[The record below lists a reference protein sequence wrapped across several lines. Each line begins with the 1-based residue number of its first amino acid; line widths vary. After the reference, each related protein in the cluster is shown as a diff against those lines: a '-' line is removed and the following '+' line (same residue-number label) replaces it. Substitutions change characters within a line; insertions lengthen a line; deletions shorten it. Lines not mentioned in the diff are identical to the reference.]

1 MDVCS
6 PRYMVIKLVIN
17 RLWPIPIWAKQQ
29 HQQPQVAKAEHMP
42 SVWSFLVLLAFL
54 HLLFLLRINTSPGSA
69 DVFLTKRDKKL
80 YSRNYLRYETTL
92 YAIVLIQE
100 TYTNVRNCNC
110 TARIFKKHCEYNLML
125 NHCITSV
132 LICMFHASSTRW
144 FEGVSCMPLGSPALE
159 WILCIFAPW
168 MLKRPCYVWLR
179 SFGKRFRKRI
189 FNSYMCSKTWAV

>member
-1 MDVCS
+1 MDMCS
-6 PRYMVIKLVIN
+6 PRYMVIN

-54 HLLFLLRINTSPGSA
+54 HLLFLLRINTSPGSS
-69 DVFLTKRDKKL
+69 DVFWQNVT
-80 YSRNYLRYETTL
+80 RNYILEIIWDMKRHCMQSCWFNKRMQMLE
-92 YAIVLIQE
+92 IVQ
-100 TYTNVRNCNC
+100 VRNC
-110 TARIFKKHCEYNLML
+110 KKHCEYNLML

-144 FEGVSCMPLGSPALE
+144 FEGTSCMPLGSPAPV
-159 WILCIFAPW
+159 WILCIFASW

-189 FNSYMCSKTWAV
+189 FNLYMCSKTWAV

>member
-100 TYTNVRNCNC
+100 TYTNVRNC
-110 TARIFKKHCEYNLML
+110 TVRIFKKHCEYNLML

-144 FEGVSCMPLGSPALE
+144 FEGVSCMPPVFSHHECSNALAMFDYE
-159 WILCIFAPW
+159 ALARDSENESSIYICVRKHEQF
-168 MLKRPCYVWLR
+168 
-179 SFGKRFRKRI
+179 SFR
-189 FNSYMCSKTWAV
+189 AA